1 MSSETSR
8 TFWSRLWKQLSCPR
22 QFGKKKNRCNK
33 TVMHEKMI
41 LDCEEVDWVYNLQA
55 GVATYTLLA
64 GYLVLPAAFTSLAKS
79 ENEMIS
85 KSVDLIEEDIGLVWL
100 ACVLCALSSLWLLWL
115 WFKLQH
121 NYVWLQTRI
130 FL

>member
-1 MSSETSR
+1 MSSEASR
-8 TFWSRLWKQLSCPR
+8 SKWDRLWKQLSCPR
-22 QFGKKKNRCNK
+22 QNGKKKNRSKNVK
-33 TVMHEKMI
+33 HEKMI

-55 GVATYTLLA
+55 GAATYSLLA
-64 GYLVLPAAFTSLAKS
+64 GYLVLPTAFKSLAKS

-85 KSVDLIEEDIGLVWL
+85 KSVDMVQKYLLLL
-100 ACVLCALSSLWLLWL
+100 ACVLCAISSLWLLWL